1 MRPVSGVLS
10 RAVIAW
16 SWARAVCSLCARVLS
31 RLVMSVVWA
40 VALAVVVFVPVL
52 FVMKL
57 HVWSEVSA
65 LLCRPGASGGAAISG
80 ASREAAVSGVA
91 WG

>member
-1 MRPVSGVLS
+1 M
-10 RAVIAW
+10 
-16 SWARAVCSLCARVLS
+16 WARAVCSFCARVLS

-40 VALAVVVFVPVL
+40 AALAVVVFVPVL

-65 LLCRPGASGGAAISG
+65 LH
-80 ASREAAVSGVA
+80 
-91 WG
+91 

>member
-16 SWARAVCSLCARVLS
+16 SWARAVCALCSRVLS

-40 VALAVVVFVPVL
+40 AALAVVVFVPVL
-52 FVMKL
+52 FVVRL
-57 HVWSEVSA
+57 HAWSEVSA

-91 WG
+91 RG